1 MKHFNIVFLFFLLI
15 SIKVNAYSEIIDGIN
30 YSLDYDNKEAI
41 VWYCSKEITGHV
53 SIPSIITSNGIEF
66 SVTSIGST
74 AFFSCSGLT
83 SISIPNSITSIG
95 KAAFS
100 DCRGLTSVNIP
111 NSVKSIGEDAFYG
124 CI

>member
-1 MKHFNIVFLFFLLI
+1 MKHFNITFLVFLLI

-41 VWYCSKEITGHV
+41 VWSCSKEIAGHV

-66 SVTSIGST
+66 SVTSIGNS
-74 AFFSCSGLT
+74 AFSGCSALT
-83 SISIPNSITSIG
+83 SVSIPNSVTSIG
-95 KAAFS
+95 NSAF
-100 DCRGLTSVNIP
+100 DW
-111 NSVKSIGEDAFYG
+111 